1 MDYNE
6 ITDLVFE
13 FVSKYNKQN
22 DFKTASA
29 EMKDIIYSMSKK
41 EILPLINQIGI
52 IPEKISHDSKE
63 EKLYSKVSEIFLG
76 KCFEELGFTTNLFV
90 TRADTADVLAKSKFH
105 NYSLVSD
112 AKAFR
117 LSRTAKNQK
126 DFKVESM
133 DVWRGD
139 NDYAVLC
146 CPYYQYPKKTSAIFK
161 QSLDKKVSLI
171 SWEHL
176 SFLIKNDIKETLD
189 IDLSFLWKFPSIQ
202 GQTTT
207 VPNME
212 NNYFDEQ
219 DKFIV
224 DKTNLS
230 YQLLNEFLNQSKQET
245 IERCDEE
252 KKFWE
257 LEKNEIHN
265 YSKEQAINKLID
277 SLKINQKIEQIDKY
291 QKDLLK

>member
-1 MDYNE
+1 MYYNE
-6 ITDLVFE
+6 ITDFVFQ

-22 DFKTASA
+22 DFQNASA
-29 EMKDIIYSMSKK
+29 EMKDIIYGMSKK

-76 KCFEELGFTTNLFV
+76 KCFEELGFTTSLFV
-90 TRADTADVLAKSKFH
+90 TRADTADVLAKSKYH

-133 DVWRGD
+133 DKWRGD

-161 QSLDKKVSLI
+161 QSLDNKVSLF

-176 SFLIKNDIKETLD
+176 SFLLKNNIKETLD
-189 IDLSFLWKFPSIQ
+189 IDLSILWNFPSIQ

-207 VPNME
+207 VPNMA

-219 DKFIV
+219 NKFIV
-224 DKTNLS
+224 DQTKLS
-230 YQLLNEFLNQSKQET
+230 YQSLNEFLNQSKLET
-245 IERCDEE
+245 IERCEEE

-257 LEKNEIHN
+257 LEKKEILS
-265 YSKEQAINKLID
+265 YTKEQAINKLIN

>member
-13 FVSKYNKQN
+13 YVSKYNKQN

-29 EMKDIIYSMSKK
+29 EMQDIIYGMSKDD
-41 EILPLINQIGI
+41 ILPLINQIGI
-52 IPEKISHDSKE
+52 IPEKILHDSKE
-63 EKLYSKVSEIFLG
+63 EKLYSKVSEIILG
-76 KCFEELGFTTNLFV
+76 KCFEELGFTTNLFE

-133 DVWRGD
+133 DVWRRD

-146 CPYYQYPKKTSAIFK
+146 CPYYQYPKKNSAIFK

-189 IDLSFLWKFPSIQ
+189 IDLSILWKFPSIQ

-212 NNYFDEQ
+212 NNYFDKQ

-224 DKTNLS
+224 DKTNLP
-230 YQLLNEFLNQSKQET
+230 YQSFNEFLNQSKFET

-252 KKFWE
+252 KKYWE
-257 LEKNEIHN
+257 LEKIEIHN

-291 QKDLLK
+291 QQDLLK

>member
-6 ITDLVFE
+6 ITDLVFQY
-13 FVSKYNKQN
+13 VSRYNKQN
-22 DFKTASA
+22 DFQSAST
-29 EMKDIIYSMSKK
+29 EMKEIIYSLSKN
-41 EILPLINQIGI
+41 EIIPLINQIGI
-52 IPEKISHDSKE
+52 IPEKITHDSKE

-76 KCFEELGFTTNLFV
+76 KCFEELGFATSLFV
-90 TRADTADVLAKSKFH
+90 TRADTADVLAKSKYH

-161 QSLDKKVSLI
+161 QSLDKNVSLL

-176 SFLIKNDIKETLD
+176 SFLIKNNIKETLE
-189 IDLSFLWKFPSIQ
+189 IDLSILWNFPSVQ
-202 GQTTT
+202 GQITT

-219 DKFIV
+219 NKYFV
-224 DKTNLS
+224 DKTKLPYNS
-230 YQLLNEFLNQSKQET
+230 FIEFLNKSKQET

-252 KKFWE
+252 KKYWE
-257 LEKNEIHN
+257 LEKIEIQK
-265 YSKEQAINKLID
+265 YTREQAINKLID